1 MESHNEFTHQISVKS
16 GQQFVWK
23 CKKIARLLRGQ
34 GMAGVQRMVIWN
46 KSSMGKPMMRSSKNI
61 ALNSCGGLRASVWI
75 VLYHSQASIVCKCTD
90 ISKELGADERTVG
103 RTDNIIPISSS
114 NSVSR
119 EHLGSNG
126 IPWYK
131 TWLIYVSQFSFNPS
145 GIYTIIVKEKS
156 LSFEII
162 RLNRLVKRI
171 SNTYCHEIKQNS
183 NLRKPVIA
191 EPSMSGW

>member
-16 GQQFVWK
+16 GQQFVCK
-23 CKKIARLLRGQ
+23 CKEIARLLRGQ
-34 GMAGVQRMVIWN
+34 GMAGIQRMVIRN
-46 KSSMGKPMMRSSKNI
+46 KSSMGRSSTNI
-61 ALNSCGGLRASVWI
+61 AVNSCGGLRASVWI

-119 EHLGSNG
+119 EHLGRNG

-131 TWLIYVSQFSFNPS
+131 TWLIYVSQFSFNRS

-156 LSFEII
+156 FSFEII

-183 NLRKPVIA
+183 TVRKPVIA